1 MVGQSILAN
10 RTLAYTE
17 DYKNKCFIEW
27 YTNKRPASPA
37 KTREIIPVDEKG
49 RKPNYPM
56 ISRWMKELEW
66 NEKADEMDAKAM
78 ILVEDILVNQKADML
93 KRQAIDAFALA
104 NAARE
109 YLLTD
114 GFDSSA
120 SAVNAYF
127 KATEEERVTRGIGE
141 FIKKVSAMS
150 NSDLEQ
156 EIIRL
161 TRRAEDSGQV
171 ILDAEIEDKKENN
184 PEEDDMTD

>member
-1 MVGQSILAN
+1 MAN
-10 RTLAYTE
+10 RTLAYTDE
-17 DYKNKCFIEW
+17 YKNKCFIEW
-27 YTNKRPASPA
+27 YSNKRPSSPA
-37 KTREIIPVDEKG
+37 RTREIIPVDEKG

-56 ISRWMKELEW
+56 LSRWMKELEW

-78 ILVEDILVNQKADML
+78 ILVEEVLVNQKAEML
-93 KRQAIDAFALA
+93 KRQAMDAFAIA

-109 YLLTD
+109 YLLGED
-114 GFDSSA
+114 GFDTSA

-156 EIIRL
+156 EIIKL
-161 TRRAEDSGQV
+161 TRRAEDSGQI
-171 ILDAEIEDKKENN
+171 ILEAEEIENKKEDN
-184 PEEDDMTD
+184 PKEDDMTD